1 MIKLRAIEKSDLEY
15 IYNWENDTSNWSYS
29 YTYTPFSKDVL
40 KLYIE
45 QAGQDIYTSKQL
57 RLMIDLDD
65 DGQTRSIGC
74 VDLFDFEPRHQRAGV
89 GILIGNPADR
99 KNGYAANALGQLVN
113 YAFTTLNLNQL
124 FCNIAVNNTAS
135 LALFTKLGFEITGT
149 KKQWLHINGNWI
161 DEHTL
166 QLLRK

>member
-15 IYNWENDTSNWSYS
+15 IYNWENDPSNWSYS

-57 RLMIDLDD
+57 RLMIDLEDN
-65 DGQTRSIGC
+65 GNVKTIGC

-89 GILIGNPADR
+89 GILIGDEANR
-99 KNGYAANALGQLVN
+99 KNGYASEALKQLIS

-124 FCNIAVNNTAS
+124 FCNIAVDNTAS
-135 LALFTKLGFEITGT
+135 LVLFTNHGFSIIGT
-149 KKQWLHINGNWI
+149 KKQWLHINNNWV

-166 QLLRK
+166 QLLRS

>member
-1 MIKLRAIEKSDLEY
+1 MIKLRAIESTDLDLIY
-15 IYNWENDTSNWSYS
+15 IWENNPENWAVS
-29 YTYTPFSKDVL
+29 YTYAPFSKEVL
-40 KLYIE
+40 KTYIE

-57 RLMIDLDD
+57 RLMIDLVE

-89 GILIGNPADR
+89 GILIGSPADR
-99 KNGYAANALGQLVN
+99 NNGYAANALGQLVN

>member
-15 IYNWENDTSNWSYS
+15 IYNWENDPSNWSYS

-57 RLMIDLDD
+57 RLMIDLEDN
-65 DGQTRSIGC
+65 GNVKTIGC

-89 GILIGNPADR
+89 GILIGDETNR
-99 KNGYAANALGQLVN
+99 RNGYASQALKQLIS

-124 FCNIAVNNTAS
+124 FCNIAVDNTAS
-135 LALFTKLGFEITGT
+135 LVLFTNHGFSIIGT
-149 KKQWLHINGNWI
+149 KKQWLHINNNWV

-166 QLLRK
+166 QLLRS